1 MYQEMLQ
8 GSNSGG
14 GSTETVIPL
23 ISSKVLGNTGDYI
36 TLSDDMTKYKYIDFV
51 VSYNE
56 ISNGNYQSHR
66 TENRIPL
73 YLIQK
78 CLDDIS
84 ANGLKAYNGSIDIT
98 GFANLSYNIFFAL
111 QIVGNNSINVMQ
123 KIVTGWNANQ
133 CYIEEINGIN

>member
-1 MYQEMLQ
+1 MFQEILQ
-8 GSNSGG
+8 GGNSGG
-14 GSTETVIPL
+14 GSTETVTPL
-23 ISSKVLGNTGDYI
+23 ISSKVLGNTGDSI

-66 TENRIPL
+66 TANRIPL

-84 ANGLKAYNGSIDIT
+84 TNGVKAYNGSIVVET
-98 GFANLSYNIFFAL
+98 FSNLSYTIFFGL
-111 QIVGNNSINVMQ
+111 QIVGNNSIKVML
-123 KIVTGWNANQ
+123 KTTTGWNANQ

>member
-1 MYQEMLQ
+1 MFQEILQ
-8 GSNSGG
+8 GGNSGG
-14 GSTETVIPL
+14 GSTETVTPL
-23 ISSKVLGNTGDYI
+23 ISSKILGNTGDNI

-66 TENRIPL
+66 TVNRIPL

-78 CLDDIS
+78 CFDDIS
-84 ANGLKAYNGSIDIT
+84 TNGVKLYNGSIVVRT
-98 GFANLSYNIFFAL
+98 FSNLSYNIFFGL
-111 QIVGNNSINVMQ
+111 QIVGNNSIKVML
-123 KIVTGWNANQ
+123 KSVTGWNANQ

>member
-1 MYQEMLQ
+1 MFQQAIQ
-8 GSNSGG
+8 GGNSGG
-14 GSTETVIPL
+14 VLTETVTPL
-23 ISSKVLGNTGDYI
+23 ISSKVLGNTDDYI

-66 TENRIPL
+66 TMNRIPL

-78 CLDDIS
+78 CFDDIS
-84 ANGLKAYNGSIDIT
+84 ANGLKLYNGSIDVGT
-98 GFANLSYNIFFAL
+98 LANLSYNAFFGL
-111 QIVGNNSINVMQ
+111 QFVGNNLIKVII
-123 KIVTGWNANQ
+123 KTVVGWNNNQ